1 MAIQNFKKQDSAGLA
16 VGMGFL
22 TGGPAGAASALL
34 AKKNPGLGAIGS
46 LIGGGKAAATTPT
59 APDVQPTEA
68 LAPQEQIN
76 AQTDYNPIEKKV
88 ELMQQDPNVLTHQA
102 LELYK
107 DPQIYAQNDGENIVP
122 QLLRFKHYGSKA

>member
-22 TGGPAGAASALL
+22 TGGPAGAATALL

-46 LIGGGKAAATTPT
+46 LIGGGKAMAPA
-59 APDVQPTEA
+59 APDVQPSEA
-68 LAPQEQIN
+68 VAPQEPVNPQ
-76 AQTDYNPIEKKV
+76 ADYNPIDKKV
-88 ELMQQDPNVLTHQA
+88 ELMQQDPTVLTHQA